1 MSARVRRAGGFTRW
15 WVWLYT
21 LGLAP
26 EPREER
32 RAELASDLW
41 EQGAAARAAG
51 VPEARTAPVILAR
64 CLLGIPSDLTWRVER
79 SRASGLPGALL
90 GTALAMLRLG
100 ERIAGWIGRRGLPG
114 LTVLLAGLFG
124 LVGAVVIVT
133 IPVNVAQ
140 GGGGSIIALASIDG
154 FHPTFG
160 LAAYHSDGAEAT
172 AAGLFV
178 FGLVCLGAAAAL
190 LLGSRRLGARPW
202 LGAGLIFA
210 GAGLMGLVFWATVVA
225 PLATLLVAWSAL
237 RRARAG
243 RRAEPLE
250 G

>member
-1 MSARVRRAGGFTRW
+1 MSAHVRSVGGFTRW

-21 LGLAP
+21 LGLGP

-51 VPEARTAPVILAR
+51 VPEARTAPLILAR
-64 CLLGIPSDLTWRVER
+64 CLLGIPSDLTWRAEQ
-79 SRASGLPGALL
+79 SHASSLPGALL
-90 GTALAMLRLG
+90 GAALAMLSLG

-133 IPVNVAQ
+133 IPMNLAQ
-140 GGGGSIIALASIDG
+140 GGGGSIISLASIDG
-154 FHPTFG
+154 FHPTMG
-160 LAAYHSDGAEAT
+160 LGAHNADGAEAT
-172 AAGLFV
+172 GLFA
-178 FGLVCLGAAAAL
+178 FGLVCLGAATAI

-210 GAGLMGLVFWATVVA
+210 GVGLMGLVFWATVVA
-225 PLATLLVAWSAL
+225 PLATLLVAGSAF

-243 RRAEPLE
+243 RRAEALE